1 MPGKLSPSAP
11 ASRTTAIP
19 LVAIY
24 SFYLAI
30 VIRSVLRAEI
40 RPVLPLYLA
49 TEFFILIL
57 YTLAMWRP
65 VRWRV
70 GQHLYFVFQSALVLA
85 LHLLVPKFDAITS
98 LYIPFSFQAAL
109 IFSGRTRWLWAAIFA
124 LLTGIPL
131 TVDLGI
137 FGLAVSLLTVTLNLI
152 YPAYISVSQE
162 SENELR
168 TSEALL
174 EELQKA
180 NQRLT
185 TYAGQVEELSTI
197 QERNRLARELHDSV
211 SQTIFSIRLYCRSA
225 RILLERDSEQSMLHL
240 ERLQPLTQSSLEQMR
255 DLITSLWV
263 TEGGSGEHRTS

>member
-1 MPGKLSPSAP
+1 M
-11 ASRTTAIP
+11 
-19 LVAIY
+19 
-24 SFYLAI
+24 
-30 VIRSVLRAEI
+30 LRAEI
-40 RPVLPLYLA
+40 RPVLLVYVS

-65 VRWRV
+65 MHWRV
-70 GQHLYFVFQSALVLA
+70 GQHLYSVSQSVLVLA
-85 LHLLVPKFDAITS
+85 LYLPVPKFDAITS
-98 LYIPFSFQAAL
+98 LYIPFSFQVAL

-137 FGLAVSLLTVTLNLI
+137 FGLAVSLLTITLNLI
-152 YPAYISVSQE
+152 YPAYVSVSEE

-168 TSEALL
+168 TSQALL

-185 TYAGQVEELSTI
+185 VYAGQVEELSAI
-197 QERNRLARELHDSV
+197 QERNRLERELHDSV

-225 RILLERDSEQSMLHL
+225 RILLERDPGRAALQVERSQSLS
-240 ERLQPLTQSSLEQMR
+240 RSSLEQMR
-255 DLITSLWV
+255 GLITSLWV
-263 TEGGSGEHRTS
+263 TENGPAEHPEA